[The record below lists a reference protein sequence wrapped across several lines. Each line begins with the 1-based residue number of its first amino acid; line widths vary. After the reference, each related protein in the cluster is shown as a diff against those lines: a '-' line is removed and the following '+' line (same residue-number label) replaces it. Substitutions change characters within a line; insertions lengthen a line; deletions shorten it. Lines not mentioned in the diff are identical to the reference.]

1 MCLTTS
7 ICLWSQHHNIL
18 CLLYGDP
25 AYPLRPQLL
34 GHFNGAG
41 VTQIQQ
47 DWNQTMSKFRI
58 NVEWIFGDTLNY
70 FKFLDFKKGLKLSA
84 IGKMYLVCAILQNAH
99 ACLHGN
105 KTSKYF
111 GLQPV
116 NIADYFQWRSIFLAY
131 SFQKYICL

>member
-1 MCLTTS
+1 MCSTTS
-7 ICLWSQHHNIL
+7 ICSWSQHHNIL

-47 DWNQTMSKFRI
+47 DWNQTLSKFRI

-84 IGKMYLVCAILQNAH
+84 IRKMYLVCAILQNAH

-111 GLQPV
+111 GLQLV
-116 NIADYFQWRSIFLAY
+116 NIADYFQLRSVFLAY